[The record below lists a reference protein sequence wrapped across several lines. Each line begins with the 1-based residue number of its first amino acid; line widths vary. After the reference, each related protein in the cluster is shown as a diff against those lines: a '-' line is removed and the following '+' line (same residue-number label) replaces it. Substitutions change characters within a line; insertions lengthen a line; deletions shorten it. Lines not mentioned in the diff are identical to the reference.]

1 MSSKTYNVYGI
12 TSIVAISGFM
22 IGLESSSLTAFL
34 TCPQFISYFGKLDKW
49 DHGLIASSNSIGA
62 VAGCIVCGAFCD
74 ALGCIRTF
82 QASSLMWALGS
93 VVVFLSKYIY
103 VVVVGRVMKGFAIGL
118 ISAVIPIYVSETFPN
133 NKKGLS
139 MSLVLLSST
148 FGSISMYCLGYFF
161 QKYLKNENS
170 FKYSWLI
177 ASSPAVF
184 LLSLG
189 FFLPESP
196 KWLASHNKWHEAAKN
211 LDRVKT
217 IKKTKGKPKPNNR
230 YNIGDKEYVIQAYT
244 SGSEIK
250 ISSYSALFGKKYW
263 RYTCI
268 GIFTQVLVQLAS
280 INALMYFSVYLCGI
294 CGLREDRRLFI
305 VTIQYIVLSVFTFF
319 PVFLLD
325 TCRRIDSLVFGMFL
339 LGVSFAAINIIAAV
353 HHQPA
358 EFTEN
363 DSTFPLDWRL
373 SGTAA
378 SSVLALF
385 LFLISLYSSTIVSAG
400 WLYTGEIFPGQ
411 ARSKGTS
418 VCMCASWIINAILL
432 MNLPII
438 MKTLKYWT
446 FGILSVFCLIGSI
459 VFSQFPETRD
469 LSEIEI
475 EYLYSTE
482 NHSLSRNKLKTIH
495 EKQRKHTNGREVNYN
510 SDQVSPQNQQLNNMD
525 YVEEDKKI
533 YEEIKTS
540 AKQLSSNER
549 REESSSESKS
559 DIVSNDRITGP
570 RASTDKS
577 SSDPYPRSNTTGS
590 TCQSSETASIIH
602 SSDIIVT
609 SDSGDD
615 KIEDVLEAYTGDGD
629 NSESNNNTSLDDSFY
644 SDSWFESKAPNHI
657 IKVDNA
663 SERGPPSN
671 YSSDSNDAT
680 SLSSDKIS
688 PNRKRNFKSYNPASY
703 LNFDTLKVKSK
714 GNKHKM
720 KEHDNKTEYF
730 GKSPGGKISAV
741 RHSPL
746 NAVKS
751 HGQDRSNGRAKLN
764 H

>member
-1 MSSKTYNVYGI
+1 MFLDCSWAYTD
-12 TSIVAISGFM
+12 SII
-22 IGLESSSLTAFL
+22 
-34 TCPQFISYFGKLDKW
+34 
-49 DHGLIASSNSIGA
+49 
-62 VAGCIVCGAFCD
+62 AGCIVCGAFCD

-82 QASSLMWALGS
+82 QASSLMWAFGS
-93 VVVFLSKYIY
+93 VVVFLLKYIY
-103 VVVVGRVMKGFAIGL
+103 VVVVGRVMKGFAVGL

-133 NKKGLS
+133 NKRGLS
-139 MSLVLLSST
+139 MSLVLLSSI

-161 QKYLKNENS
+161 QKYMKNENS

-217 IKKTKGKPKPNNR
+217 IKKIKGKVEANRR

-263 RYTCI
+263 KYTCI

-294 CGLREDRRLFI
+294 CGLREDRRLLI

-319 PVFLLD
+319 PIFLLD

-353 HHQPA
+353 HHRPA

-363 DSTFPLDWRL
+363 DSTFPLNWRL
-373 SGTAA
+373 TGTAA

-446 FGILSVFCLIGSI
+446 FGILSVFCLTGSI
-459 VFSQFPETRD
+459 VFLRFPETRD
-469 LSEIEI
+469 LSDIEI
-475 EYLYSTE
+475 EYLYSRE
-482 NHSLSRNKLKTIH
+482 DPHLHRDKLKTIH
-495 EKQRKHTNGREVNYN
+495 EKQRKHPDRRDVNCN
-510 SDQVSPQNQQLNNMD
+510 SDKDSTRNQLLND
-525 YVEEDKKI
+525 LDCVEEDKKI
-533 YEEIKTS
+533 YEEIKMS
-540 AKQLSSNER
+540 AKQLSSNEW
-549 REESSSESKS
+549 REESSGELKS
-559 DIVSNDRITGP
+559 DAFNDRITEP
-570 RASTDKS
+570 RVPSDKS
-577 SSDPYPRSNTTGS
+577 LSDPYPTSNVTRSTSQSNETTS
-590 TCQSSETASIIH
+590 NH
-602 SSDIIVT
+602 RLSDNLA

-615 KIEDVLEAYTGDGD
+615 KIEEVLEAYKGDGD
-629 NSESNNNTSLDDSFY
+629 NSESYNNASLDDSFY

-657 IKVDNA
+657 IKMDNTL
-663 SERGPPSN
+663 EGDPPLN
-671 YSSDSNDAT
+671 YLSDCNDAT
-680 SLSSDKIS
+680 SLHSEKMS
-688 PNRKRNFKSYNPASY
+688 PNRKRNFTSFNPASY
-703 LNFDTLKVKSK
+703 LNFDTLKAKRK
-714 GNKHKM
+714 GNKHTM
-720 KEHDNKTEYF
+720 KEDDNNTKF
-730 GKSPGGKISAV
+730 SDKSSGGKISAV

-751 HGQDRSNGRAKLN
+751 YGQDCSNRKSNPN